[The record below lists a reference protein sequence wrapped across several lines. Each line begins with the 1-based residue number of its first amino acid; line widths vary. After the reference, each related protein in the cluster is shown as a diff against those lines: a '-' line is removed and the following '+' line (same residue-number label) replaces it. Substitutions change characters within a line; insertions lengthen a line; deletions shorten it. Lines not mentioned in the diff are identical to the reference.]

1 MFLLYMK
8 LLKTGSN
15 FKNILFIDETVI
27 DYQVFVD
34 STNESTLPIVYS
46 YDSLQSDVLELISG
60 NFTSID
66 RIGFVFVSRG
76 PMSQPFLESDT
87 FFREGSIYNPNVDF
101 LLDLIRRFSVKNI
114 DYLACN
120 TLNYPDW
127 KAYYDFLN
135 AQTSVIIGAS
145 NDRTGNIKYGGDWM
159 MESTGE
165 DIELVYF
172 SQNIAYY
179 RYLLDQASHSMVLT
193 NDGNVYG
200 CGYNNYGQL
209 GIEKLF
215 EMINNTGKT
224 PVSISCGNSHTMVLM
239 DDGSVYGC
247 GYNSNGQLG
256 NGNTT
261 QQTTLTLM
269 TNNTGKTPVSVS
281 CGEYHTM
288 VLMDD
293 GSIYGCG
300 YNYYGQLGNGSSTNT
315 STLTAMTNTTGKTPV
330 SISCGI
336 FYTMVLMSDG
346 SIYGCGWNYNGQL
359 GNGSSTNT
367 STLTA
372 MTNTTGK
379 TPVSIS
385 CGYYHTMVLM
395 DDGSIYGCGLNSIGQ
410 LGNGNTT
417 QQTTLT
423 AMTNTTG
430 KTPVSISCGAYHT
443 IVLMGDGSIYGC
455 GYNNNGQLGNGN
467 TTQQTTLTAMT
478 NTTGKT
484 PVSVSC
490 GGYRTMV
497 LMDDGSIYGCGDNQ
511 YGQLGD
517 GTIANKTTLT
527 LLYNRTG
534 KIPSSISCGQYHTMV
549 LMDDGSIYGCGSN
562 TYGQLGNGFSEDNI
576 STFTIMTNT
585 TGKTPVSISCGENH
599 TLVLMDDGSIYGCGY
614 NTYGQLGN
622 GTTTSYFFLT
632 SINVTYDNKT
642 PVSISC
648 GGYYT
653 IVLMG
658 DGSIYGCGLNTNGQL
673 GDGTTTQRTTLTLMT
688 NTTGKTPVSISCGY
702 NYTIVLMGD
711 GSIYGCGLNT
721 NGQLGDGT
729 TTQRT
734 TLTLMTN
741 STGKTP
747 VSISCGAYH
756 TIVLMD
762 DGSIYGC
769 GYNYYG
775 VLGNGSTT
783 DTSTLTAMTNT
794 TEKTPVSIS
803 CGRLHTIVLMDDGSI
818 YGCGYNAYGQL
829 GNGTTTNTSTLT
841 AITNTTGKTPVSIS
855 CGYDHTLVLMSDG
868 YVYGCGQNGSG
879 QLGDGS
885 TTSSSSLIQMTVGD
899 GTTPI
904 SEVSRLMDSE
914 YILSYSTICFPG
926 NTPILTDQGRIP
938 ISAINPKKHKIG
950 GENIVAITRTISV
963 DNYLVCFERHS
974 LGPGVPSEKTI
985 MSKDHCVVYNKYLL
999 PAKRFLVGFHGIY
1012 KIKYN
1017 QEILYNVLM
1026 STYQKINV
1034 NNLICET
1041 LHPENP
1047 IAKLYN
1053 NPKSESEKRRFVF
1066 QMNHAFKKGNQKKLK
1081 QLVCKL

>member
-330 SISCGI
+330 SISCG
-336 FYTMVLMSDG
+336 
-346 SIYGCGWNYNGQL
+346 
-359 GNGSSTNT
+359 
-367 STLTA
+367 
-372 MTNTTGK
+372 
-379 TPVSIS
+379 
-385 CGYYHTMVLM
+385 YYHTMVLM

-688 NTTGKTPVSISCGY
+688 N
-702 NYTIVLMGD
+702 
-711 GSIYGCGLNT
+711 
-721 NGQLGDGT
+721 
-729 TTQRT
+729 
-734 TLTLMTN
+734 

-868 YVYGCGQNGSG
+868 YVYGCGRNGSG

>member
-209 GIEKLF
+209 GIEIF
-215 EMINNTGKT
+215 NAMINTTGKTPVSISCGYIHTMVLMDDGSIYGCGYNGNGQLGNGSTNTTQTTLTLMTNTTEKTPVSISCGIFHTIVLMDDGSIYGCGYNDSGQLGNGNTTQQKTLTAMTNTTGKTPVSISCGYYHTIVLMDDGSIYGCGYNGNGQLGNGTSTNTSTLTAMTNTTEKTPVSISCGVFHTIVLMDDGSIYGCGQNIYGQLGNGNTTQQKTLTAMTNTTGKTPVSISCGGYYTIVLMDDGSIYGCGWNYNGQLGNGSTTTTSTLTAMTNTTGKTPVSISCGGYHTIVFMDDGSIYGCGDNQYGQLGDGTTNTQTTLTAITNIPGTPVSISCGGYYIIVFMDDGSIYGCGDNQYGQLGDGTTTKKTTLTAMTNTTGKTPVSISCGTNHTMVLMDDGSIYGCGYNTYGRLGNGTNTNTSTLTAMTNTTGKT
-224 PVSISCGNSHTMVLM
+224 PVSISCGNSHTIVLM
-239 DDGSVYGC
+239 DDGSIYGC
-247 GYNSNGQLG
+247 GYNGNGQLG
-256 NGNTT
+256 NGSTTNTSTLTSMTNTT
-261 QQTTLTLM
+261 GKTPVSISCGGYYTMVLMSDGSIYGCGYNGSGQLGNGSTTTTSTLTAM
-269 TNNTGKTPVSVS
+269 TNTTGKTPVSVS

-300 YNYYGQLGNGSSTNT
+300 L
-315 STLTAMTNTTGKTPV
+315 
-330 SISCGI
+330 
-336 FYTMVLMSDG
+336 
-346 SIYGCGWNYNGQL
+346 
-359 GNGSSTNT
+359 
-367 STLTA
+367 
-372 MTNTTGK
+372 
-379 TPVSIS
+379 
-385 CGYYHTMVLM
+385 
-395 DDGSIYGCGLNSIGQ
+395 
-410 LGNGNTT
+410 
-417 QQTTLT
+417 
-423 AMTNTTG
+423 
-430 KTPVSISCGAYHT
+430 
-443 IVLMGDGSIYGC
+443 
-455 GYNNNGQLGNGN
+455 
-467 TTQQTTLTAMT
+467 
-478 NTTGKT
+478 
-484 PVSVSC
+484 
-490 GGYRTMV
+490 
-497 LMDDGSIYGCGDNQ
+497 
-511 YGQLGD
+511 
-517 GTIANKTTLT
+517 
-527 LLYNRTG
+527 
-534 KIPSSISCGQYHTMV
+534 
-549 LMDDGSIYGCGSN
+549 
-562 TYGQLGNGFSEDNI
+562 
-576 STFTIMTNT
+576 
-585 TGKTPVSISCGENH
+585 
-599 TLVLMDDGSIYGCGY
+599 
-614 NTYGQLGN
+614 
-622 GTTTSYFFLT
+622 
-632 SINVTYDNKT
+632 
-642 PVSISC
+642 
-648 GGYYT
+648 
-653 IVLMG
+653 
-658 DGSIYGCGLNTNGQL
+658 
-673 GDGTTTQRTTLTLMT
+673 
-688 NTTGKTPVSISCGY
+688 
-702 NYTIVLMGD
+702 
-711 GSIYGCGLNT
+711 
-721 NGQLGDGT
+721 
-729 TTQRT
+729 
-734 TLTLMTN
+734 
-741 STGKTP
+741 
-747 VSISCGAYH
+747 
-756 TIVLMD
+756 
-762 DGSIYGC
+762 
-769 GYNYYG
+769 NYYG

-794 TEKTPVSIS
+794 TGKTPLSIS
-803 CGRLHTIVLMDDGSI
+803 CGAFHTIVLMDDGSI
-818 YGCGYNAYGQL
+818 YGCGYNDSGQL

-841 AITNTTGKTPVSIS
+841 SMTNTTGKTPVSIS

-899 GTTPI
+899 GITPI

-999 PAKRFLVGFHGIY
+999 PAKQFLVGFRGVY